1 MQSLAGA
8 RMMSKE
14 CIVIGDENIR
24 PGERKT
30 ILLPMPKLYDWTPV
44 SLPIHVINGLEDGP
58 SLCLTAAIHGDE
70 INGVEIIRRFLRKKG
85 LKHIKGSI
93 IAIPI
98 VNVYGFLYQ
107 ERYLMD
113 RRDLN
118 RSFPGSAKGSLASI
132 LANILS
138 KQILSQSTH
147 AIDLHTGSN
156 HRFNFPQIRANL
168 DMPGI
173 EDLAL
178 AFNVPVILHSTFRD
192 GSMREYANE
201 QGIPFLVYEGG
212 ESLRF
217 DELSIRTGING
228 ILSVMVALQM
238 IKPGKYGIT
247 KFTPTIARNS
257 YWLRAPI
264 SGILRHIKKAG
275 SRVSKGQIIAVIAN
289 PTSTEEYKLKSP
301 ISGIIIGENMLPL
314 VHSGQALFH
323 IASFEKLN
331 VVEEQLENIQEAFNL
346 TDEG

>member
-1 MQSLAGA
+1 
-8 RMMSKE
+8 MSKTS
-14 CIVIGDENIR
+14 IMIGDAEIK
-24 PGERKT
+24 PGQRKT
-30 ILLPMPKLYDWTPV
+30 ILLPMPKLYDWTPIC
-44 SLPIHVINGLEDGP
+44 LPIHVINGPEEGP
-58 SLCLTAAIHGDE
+58 TLCVTAAIHGDE
-70 INGVEIIRRFLRKKG
+70 INGVEIIRRLLKKKG
-85 LKHIKGSI
+85 LKHINGSV

-118 RSFPGSAKGSLASI
+118 RSFPGSSKGSLASL
-132 LANILS
+132 LAEIIS

-156 HRFNFPQIRANL
+156 HRFNLPQIRANL
-168 DMPGI
+168 DMEGI
-173 EDLAL
+173 EDLAR

-201 QGIPFLVYEGG
+201 QGIHILVYEGG

-228 ILSVMVALQM
+228 ILSVMGALGM
-238 IKPGKYGIT
+238 IKPSKYGV
-247 KFTPTIARNS
+247 KKCTPTVSRNS

-264 SGILRHIKKAG
+264 SGILRHIKKSG
-275 SRVSKGQIIAVIAN
+275 NKVTKGQVIAIIAN
-289 PTSTEEYKLKSP
+289 PSSTEEYKLKSP
-301 ISGIIIGENMLPL
+301 ISGIIIGESKLPL

-323 IASFEKLN
+323 IASFEKLD
-331 VVEEQLENIQEAFNL
+331 VVAEQLENLQEAFDLNEYE
-346 TDEG
+346 D

>member
-1 MQSLAGA
+1 
-8 RMMSKE
+8 MSKAP
-14 CIVIGDENIR
+14 IVIGDEKVKA
-24 PGERKT
+24 GERKT
-30 ILLPMPKLYDWTPV
+30 ILLPMPKLYDWTPI
-44 SLPIHVINGLEDGP
+44 SMPIHVINGPEEGP

-70 INGVEIIRRFLRKKG
+70 INGVEIIRRLLKKKG
-85 LKHIKGSI
+85 LKHVNGSL

-113 RRDLN
+113 KRDLN
-118 RSFPGSAKGSLASI
+118 RSFPGSPKGSLASI
-132 LANILS
+132 LAGIISN
-138 KQILSQSTH
+138 QILSQSTH

-156 HRFNFPQIRANL
+156 HRFNLPQIRANL

-228 ILSVMVALQM
+228 ILSVMAALKM
-238 IKPGKYGIT
+238 IRPSKYSI
-247 KFTPTIARNS
+247 KKCTPTVSRNS

-264 SGILRHIKKAG
+264 SGILRHIKRAG
-275 SRVSKGQIIAVIAN
+275 NRVNKGQIIAIIAN

-301 ISGIIIGENMLPL
+301 LSGIIIGESKLPL

-331 VVEEQLENIQEAFNL
+331 VVEEQLENLQEAYDLND
-346 TDEG
+346 DED

>member
-1 MQSLAGA
+1 
-8 RMMSKE
+8 MSKRS
-14 CIVIGDENIR
+14 IIIGDEKVR
-24 PGERKT
+24 AGTHKT
-30 ILLPMPKLYDWTPV
+30 IFLPMPKLYDWTPI
-44 SLPIHVINGLEDGP
+44 SLPIHVINGPEEGP
-58 SLCLTAAIHGDE
+58 TLCITAAVHGDE
-70 INGVEIIRRFLRKKG
+70 INGVEILRRLLKKKG
-85 LKHIKGSI
+85 LKRIHGNI

-118 RSFPGSAKGSLASI
+118 RSFPGNSKGSLAAI
-132 LANILS
+132 LAGIIS
-138 KQILSQSTH
+138 KEVLSQSTH

-156 HRFNFPQIRANL
+156 HRFNLPQIRANL

-173 EDLAL
+173 EDLAR
-178 AFNVPVILHSTFRD
+178 AFNVPVILHSSFRD

-201 QGIPFLVYEGG
+201 QGIPLLVYEAG
-212 ESLRF
+212 EALRF
-217 DELSIRTGING
+217 HELSIRTGING
-228 ILSVMVALQM
+228 VLSVMVALEM
-238 IKPGKYGIT
+238 IKVGKFHL
-247 KFTPTIARNS
+247 KQCVPTIARNS
-257 YWLRAPI
+257 YWLRAPT

-275 SRVSKGQIIAVIAN
+275 DKVTKGQVIAIIAN

-301 ISGIIIGENMLPL
+301 LSGIIIGENMLPL

-346 TDEG
+346 ADDEY

>member
-1 MQSLAGA
+1 
-8 RMMSKE
+8 MSKE
-14 CIVIGDENIR
+14 NMIIRDEKIK
-24 PGERKT
+24 PGQRKT
-30 ILLPMPKLYDWTPV
+30 VFLPMPKLYDWTPM
-44 SLPIHVINGLEDGP
+44 SLPIHVINGTEEGP
-58 SLCLTAAIHGDE
+58 TLCLTAAIHGDE
-70 INGVEIIRRFLRKKG
+70 INGVEIIRRLLLKKG
-85 LKHIKGSI
+85 LTHIKGSI

-118 RSFPGSAKGSLASI
+118 RSFPGGSKGSLASI
-132 LANILS
+132 LAGVIS
-138 KQILSQSTH
+138 SQILSQSTH

-156 HRFNFPQIRANL
+156 HRFNLPQIRANL
-168 DMPGI
+168 DMPGL
-173 EDLAL
+173 EELAL
-178 AFNVPVILHSTFRD
+178 AFNVPVVLHSTFRD

-201 QGIPFLVYEGG
+201 QGIPILVYEAG
-212 ESLRF
+212 EALRF
-217 DELSIRTGING
+217 DELAIRSGING
-228 ILSVMVALQM
+228 ILSVMLALEM
-238 IKPGKYGIT
+238 ITPGKFRL
-247 KFTPTIARNS
+247 KKCVPTISRNS

-275 SRVSKGQIIAVIAN
+275 ARVSKGQVIAIIAN

-314 VHSGQALFH
+314 VHVGQALYH

-346 TDEG
+346 NDEDV

>member
-1 MQSLAGA
+1 
-8 RMMSKE
+8 MSKE
-14 CIVIGDENIR
+14 TIVIGDEKIK
-24 PGERKT
+24 PGKSK
-30 ILLPMPKLYDWTPV
+30 IVFLPMPKLYDWTPI

-70 INGVEIIRRFLRKKG
+70 INGVEILRRFLKKKG
-85 LKHIKGSI
+85 IKNIKGSI

-118 RSFPGSAKGSLASI
+118 RSFPGSSKGSLASI
-132 LANILS
+132 LADILS

-156 HRFNFPQIRANL
+156 HRFNLPQIRANL

-173 EDLAL
+173 EELAL

-201 QGIPFLVYEGG
+201 QGIPFLVYEAG
-212 ESLRF
+212 EALRF

-228 ILSVMVALQM
+228 ILSVMKALQM
-238 IKPGKYGIT
+238 IKPGKYRI
-247 KFTPTIARNS
+247 KKCTPTISRNS
-257 YWLRAPI
+257 YWLRAPT

-275 SRVSKGQIIAVIAN
+275 DRVTKGQVIAIIAN

-301 ISGIIIGENMLPL
+301 LSGIIIGECMLPL

-331 VVEEQLENIQEAFNL
+331 VVEEQLENLQEAFNL
-346 TDEG
+346 NDDEDWRE

>member
-1 MQSLAGA
+1 ML
-8 RMMSKE
+8 
-14 CIVIGDENIR
+14 
-24 PGERKT
+24 PGQRKT
-30 ILLPMPKLYDWTPV
+30 VLLPMPKLYDWTPI
-44 SLPIHVINGLEDGP
+44 SLPIHVICGKEEGP
-58 SLCLTAAIHGDE
+58 SLCITAAIHGDE
-70 INGVEIIRRFLRKKG
+70 INGVEVIRRLLKRKGFKKLNG
-85 LKHIKGSI
+85 NI

-118 RSFPGSAKGSLASI
+118 RSFPGSANGSLASI
-132 LANILS
+132 LARIISN
-138 KQILSQSTH
+138 QILSQSTH
-147 AIDLHTGSN
+147 VIDLHTGSN
-156 HRFNFPQIRANL
+156 HRFNLPQIRANL

-173 EDLAL
+173 EDLAR

-201 QGIPFLVYEGG
+201 QGIPILVYEGG

-228 ILSVMVALQM
+228 ILSVMGALKM
-238 IKPGKYGIT
+238 IKPYGVKKCT
-247 KFTPTIARNS
+247 STVSRNS
-257 YWLRAPI
+257 YWIRAPI
-264 SGILRHIKKAG
+264 SGILRHLKKSG
-275 SRVSKGQIIAVIAN
+275 NRVTKGQVIGIIAN

-301 ISGIIIGENMLPL
+301 LSGIIIGENMLPL

-331 VVEEQLENIQEAFNL
+331 VVETQLENLQDAFDLN
-346 TDEG
+346 DYED

>member
-1 MQSLAGA
+1 MT
-8 RMMSKE
+8 KE
-14 CIVIGDENIR
+14 CIVIGDEKIR
-24 PGERKT
+24 PGTRKT
-30 ILLPMPKLYDWTPV
+30 IFLPMPKLYDWTPV
-44 SLPIHVINGLEDGP
+44 SLPIHVINGLEEGP
-58 SLCLTAAIHGDE
+58 SLCITAAIHGDE
-70 INGVEIIRRFLRKKG
+70 INGVEIIRRLLRKKG

-118 RSFPGSAKGSLASI
+118 RSFPGSPKGSLASI
-132 LANILS
+132 LADIIS

-156 HRFNFPQIRANL
+156 HRSNFPQIRANL
-168 DMPGI
+168 DMPGV
-173 EDLAL
+173 EELAL
-178 AFNVPVILHSTFRD
+178 AFNVPVILHSAFRD

-201 QGIPFLVYEGG
+201 RGIPFLVYEGG

-238 IKPGKYGIT
+238 IKPGRYGIE
-247 KFTPTIARNS
+247 KFKPTISRDS

-275 SRVSKGQIIAVIAN
+275 SRVTKGQVIAVIAN

-301 ISGIIIGENMLPL
+301 LSGIIIGENMLPL
-314 VHSGQALFH
+314 VHAGQALFH

-331 VVEEQLENIQEAFNL
+331 VVEEQLENIQETFNL
-346 TDEG
+346 ADDED

>member
-1 MQSLAGA
+1 
-8 RMMSKE
+8 MSKE
-14 CIVIGDENIR
+14 CIVIGDEKIK

-30 ILLPMPKLYDWTPV
+30 IFLPMPKLYDWTPM
-44 SLPIHVINGLEDGP
+44 SLPIHVINGVENGP
-58 SLCLTAAIHGDE
+58 SLCLTAAMHGDE
-70 INGVEIIRRFLRKKG
+70 INGVEIIRRLLKKKG
-85 LKHIKGSI
+85 LKHINGSI
-93 IAIPI
+93 IAVPI

-118 RSFPGSAKGSLASI
+118 RSFPGGPKGSLASI
-132 LANILS
+132 LADIIS
-138 KQILSQSTH
+138 TKILSQSTH

-156 HRFNFPQIRANL
+156 HRFNLPQIRGNL
-168 DMPGI
+168 DMPGV
-173 EDLAL
+173 ENLAL
-178 AFNVPVILHSTFRD
+178 AFNVPVILHSAFRD

-201 QGIPFLVYEGG
+201 QGIPILVYEAG
-212 ESLRF
+212 EALRF

-228 ILSVMVALQM
+228 ILSVMVSLGM
-238 IKPGKYGIT
+238 TKSGKYGL
-247 KFTPTIARNS
+247 KKCTPTISRNS

-275 SRVSKGQIIAVIAN
+275 NRVSKGQTIAIIAN
-289 PTSTEEYKLKSP
+289 PTSTEEYQLTAP
-301 ISGIIIGENMLPL
+301 LSGIIIGECMMPL

-346 TDEG
+346 ADDEI

>member
-1 MQSLAGA
+1 M
-8 RMMSKE
+8 
-14 CIVIGDENIR
+14 IGDAEIK
-24 PGERKT
+24 PGQRKT
-30 ILLPMPKLYDWTPV
+30 ILLPMPKLYDWTPIC
-44 SLPIHVINGLEDGP
+44 LPIHVINGPEEGP
-58 SLCLTAAIHGDE
+58 TLCVTAAIHGDE
-70 INGVEIIRRFLRKKG
+70 INGVEIIRRLLKKKG
-85 LKHIKGSI
+85 LKHINGSV

-118 RSFPGSAKGSLASI
+118 RSFPGSSKGSLASL
-132 LANILS
+132 LAEIIS

-156 HRFNFPQIRANL
+156 HRFNLPQIRANL
-168 DMPGI
+168 DMEGI
-173 EDLAL
+173 EDLAR

-201 QGIPFLVYEGG
+201 QGIHILVYEGG

-228 ILSVMVALQM
+228 ILSVMGALGM
-238 IKPGKYGIT
+238 IKPSKYGV
-247 KFTPTIARNS
+247 KKCTPTVSRNS

-264 SGILRHIKKAG
+264 SGILRHIKKSG
-275 SRVSKGQIIAVIAN
+275 NKVTKGQVIAIIAN
-289 PTSTEEYKLKSP
+289 PSSTEEYKLKSP
-301 ISGIIIGENMLPL
+301 ISGIIIGESKLPL

-323 IASFEKLN
+323 IASFEKLD
-331 VVEEQLENIQEAFNL
+331 VVAEQLENLQEAFDLNEYE
-346 TDEG
+346 D